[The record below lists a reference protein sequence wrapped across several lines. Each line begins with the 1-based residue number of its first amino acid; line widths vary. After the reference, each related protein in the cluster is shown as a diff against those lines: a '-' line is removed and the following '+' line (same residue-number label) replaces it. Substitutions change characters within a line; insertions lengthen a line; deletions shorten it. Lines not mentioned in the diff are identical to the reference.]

1 MTTIAVTGAT
11 SDFGTAILPVLLADP
26 TIDRVIGLG
35 RREPRVR
42 HPELENVRAD
52 IRSPELER
60 VFTGCD
66 VVIHL
71 AFVVEE
77 ERDKSV
83 SSDVNLGGSRNT
95 VECAYRAGVRHM
107 VIASSASAYGANDLQ
122 VPVTEDEFPTADPG
136 RYYFFDKAEVEHF
149 VEWWLRRHP
158 GEMTIAMLRP
168 TFVVGA
174 DVSNDGIDMLT
185 GMAIAFPD
193 PSTSHYQFMT
203 QHDMARAFHVAAGSD
218 LNGPFNIAPR
228 DHTPVPALARMQ
240 GQAVSAAPLRLLRLL
255 ADIGYRLRLIPFS
268 SHWISSG
275 EAALDPD
282 LFCRSTGWEPS
293 ASSNDVAAAMIL
305 LRGRPLFGG
314 AEVLPSARVAEV
326 ALEPATRRLRRW
338 AEIDRDIADLVGDV
352 DEVIERVR
360 HVNLDTPVGG
370 VHAEVHHGD
379 GGPTIVLGV
388 AGRSHARYV
397 TPLAAR
403 LARDGLTVVVVDTP
417 GHGLSSGR
425 RGTRRGHDRAVDAV
439 AAVQPDPSTVI
450 VELAGSRRS
459 GTSIPEG
466 PDGLLDF
473 RAGARLPWKGRA
485 GSATPIATVTNR
497 RVTVGTAGDLGSG
510 EGQRRLA
517 EAIPGAVRR
526 EGVPASRG

>member
-1 MTTIAVTGAT
+1 MTTVAVTGAT

-35 RREPRVR
+35 RREPRV
-42 HPELENVRAD
+42 HHSKLDNVRTD

-60 VFTGCD
+60 VFAGCD

-77 ERDKSV
+77 QRDKSD

-95 VECAYRAGVRHM
+95 IECAHRAGVRHM
-107 VIASSASAYGANDLQ
+107 VIASSASAYGATDLP
-122 VPVTEDEFPTADPG
+122 VPVTEDEFPTSDPS

-174 DVSNDGIDMLT
+174 DVANDGIDMLT

-203 QHDMARAFHVAAGSD
+203 QHDMARAFTLAAASD
-218 LNGPFNIAPR
+218 LSGPFNIAPR
-228 DHTPVPALARMQ
+228 DHTPVQILARMQ
-240 GQAVSAAPLRLLRLL
+240 GQAVTAAPLRLLRLL
-255 ADIGYRLRLIPFS
+255 ADIGYRLRVVPFS

-282 LFCRSTGWEPS
+282 LFCRTTGWEPS
-293 ASSNDVAAAMIL
+293 ASSNDVAAAMVL

-338 AEIDRDIADLVGDV
+338 VETDPAIGELIGDV
-352 DEVIERVR
+352 DDALARTR
-360 HVNLDTPVGG
+360 HITFDTPVGG
-370 VHAEVHHGD
+370 VHAQLHPGD
-379 GGPTIVLGV
+379 GGPTVVLGV
-388 AGRSHARYV
+388 AGRNHARYV

-403 LARDGLTVVVVDTP
+403 LASDGLTVVVVDTP

-425 RGTRRGHDRAVDAV
+425 RGTRRGHARAVDAV
-439 AAVQPDPSTVI
+439 AAVQPDPSTVV
-450 VELAGSRRS
+450 VELTGPQRGRPSA
-459 GTSIPEG
+459 PDG

-473 RAGARLPWKGRA
+473 RAGARLPWKGR
-485 GSATPIATVTNR
+485 GRNATAAAVATNT
-497 RVTVGTAGDLGSG
+497 RVTAGVADDLCTG
-510 EGQRRLA
+510 EGQRRIA
-517 EAIPGAVRR
+517 EAILGAVRR
-526 EGVPASRG
+526 VGVPASRG

>member
-1 MTTIAVTGAT
+1 MTTVAVTGAT
-11 SDFGTAILPVLLADP
+11 SDFGTAILPLLLADP

-35 RREPRVR
+35 RREPRV
-42 HPELENVRAD
+42 HHAKLENVRAD

-77 ERDKSV
+77 QRDKAA

-95 VECAYRAGVRHM
+95 VECAHRAGVRHM
-107 VIASSASAYGANDLQ
+107 VIASSASAYGAVDLP
-122 VPVTEDEFPTADPG
+122 VPVTEDEFPTSDPN

-158 GEMTIAMLRP
+158 GEMTIALLRP

-174 DVSNDGIDMLT
+174 DIANDAIDMLT

-193 PSTSHYQFMT
+193 PATSHYQFMT
-203 QHDMARAFHVAAGSD
+203 QHDMARAFHLAAATN

-228 DHTPVPALARMQ
+228 DHTSAPTLARIQ
-240 GQAVSAAPLRLLRLL
+240 GQAVTAASLGLLRLL
-255 ADIGYRLRLIPFS
+255 ADIGYRLRVVPFS

-293 ASSNDVAAAMIL
+293 ASSDDVAAAMVL

-338 AEIDRDIADLVGDV
+338 AETDSAIGELIGDV
-352 DEVIERVR
+352 DTALSRLR
-360 HVNLDTPVGG
+360 HITLDTPAGG
-370 VHAEVHHGD
+370 VHAEVHPGD

-397 TPLAAR
+397 TPLAVR
-403 LARDGLTVVVVDTP
+403 LASEGCTVVVVDTP

-439 AAVQPDPSTVI
+439 AAVQADPATVI
-450 VELAGSRRS
+450 VKLTGSRR
-459 GTSIPEG
+459 GGPCAPDG
-466 PDGLLDF
+466 PDGLIDF
-473 RAGARLPWKGRA
+473 RAGARLPWKGRSRRA
-485 GSATPIATVTNR
+485 KPAAAVANP
-497 RVTVGTAGDLGSG
+497 RVTAGAVDDLRTGA
-510 EGQRRLA
+510 GQQRIA
-517 EAIPGAVRR
+517 ETIHGAVRR
-526 EGVPASRG
+526 VGVPASRG

>member
-11 SDFGTAILPVLLADP
+11 SDFGTAILPVLLDDP
-26 TIDRVIGLG
+26 TIERVIGLG
-35 RREPRVR
+35 RREPRV
-42 HPELENVRAD
+42 HHAKLENVRAD

-77 ERDKSV
+77 QRDKSA

-107 VIASSASAYGANDLQ
+107 VIASSASAYGATDLP
-122 VPVTEDEFPTADPG
+122 VPVTEDEFPTSDRS

-174 DVSNDGIDMLT
+174 DIANDGIGMLT

-193 PSTSHYQFMT
+193 PPKSHYQFMT
-203 QHDMARAFHVAAGSD
+203 QHDMARAFHMAAATD
-218 LNGPFNIAPR
+218 LSGPFNIAPR
-228 DHTPVPALARMQ
+228 DHTPVPTLARMQ
-240 GQAVSAAPLRLLRLL
+240 GQAVTAAPLPLLRLL
-255 ADIGYRLRLIPFS
+255 ADIGYRLRVVPFS

-275 EAALDPD
+275 EAALAPD

-293 ASSNDVAAAMIL
+293 ASSSDVAAAMIL

-314 AEVLPSARVAEV
+314 ADVLPTARVAEV

-338 AEIDRDIADLVGDV
+338 AETDTAIGELIGDIDLVLS
-352 DEVIERVR
+352 RLR
-360 HVNLDTPVGG
+360 HVTLDTPGGG
-370 VHAEVHHGD
+370 VHAEVHPGD

-425 RGTRRGHDRAVDAV
+425 RGTRRGHARAVEAV
-439 AAVQPDPSTVI
+439 AAVQADPSAVI
-450 VELAGSRRS
+450 VELFGSLRGRPS
-459 GTSIPEG
+459 APDG
-466 PDGLLDF
+466 PDGLIDF
-473 RAGARLPWKGRA
+473 RAGARLPWKGR
-485 GSATPIATVTNR
+485 GRSTTPAAVVTNS
-497 RVTVGTAGDLGSG
+497 RVTAGVADDLNTGA
-510 EGQRRLA
+510 GQQRLA
-517 EAIPGAVRR
+517 EAIVGAVRR
-526 EGVPASRG
+526 SAVPASRG